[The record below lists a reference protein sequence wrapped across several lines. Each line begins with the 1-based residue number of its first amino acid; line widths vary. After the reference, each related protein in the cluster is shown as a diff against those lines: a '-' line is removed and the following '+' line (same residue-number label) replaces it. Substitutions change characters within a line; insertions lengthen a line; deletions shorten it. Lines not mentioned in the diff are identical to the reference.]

1 MEKVYHGKHY
11 TIRIKEARIQ
21 EVSPEVRARI
31 EAARKELDKVI
42 FGICDRLVLGQVGQI
57 GQVRQVGT
65 ECTE

>member
-11 TIRIKEARIQ
+11 TIRIKEAKIQ
-21 EVSPEVRARI
+21 EVSPEVRTRI

-42 FGICDRLVLGQVGQI
+42 FGICDRLVLGQVGQV
-57 GQVRQVGT
+57 GQVGT